1 MQHLHGA
8 ILFLLNNFL
17 MCQIYFC
24 LHPLQKNIKKT
35 KEKKKKKKRKKNRC
49 CVIIC
54 TFLLCFC
61 DLFQLAMSRRV
72 EENVSYSY
80 ELDGSEAL
88 GSHLRIQTCCDSAPD
103 LSECSIQWYRLAHGG
118 KKDLI
123 SGMYK

>member
-1 MQHLHGA
+1 MRRYVCFVIKILHS
-8 ILFLLNNFL
+8 
-17 MCQIYFC
+17 
-24 LHPLQKNIKKT
+24 
-35 KEKKKKKKRKKNRC
+35 
-49 CVIIC
+49 
-54 TFLLCFC
+54 FC

-103 LSECSIQWYRLAHGG
+103 LSECSIQWYRLTHGG